1 MTDLFYKISVHMLN
15 PPFDFYSFSAR
26 KTRKPHYKP
35 EKTALKTL

>member
-1 MTDLFYKISVHMLN
+1 MLN

-26 KTRKPHYKP
+26 KTRNRTTNLKKPYYKP